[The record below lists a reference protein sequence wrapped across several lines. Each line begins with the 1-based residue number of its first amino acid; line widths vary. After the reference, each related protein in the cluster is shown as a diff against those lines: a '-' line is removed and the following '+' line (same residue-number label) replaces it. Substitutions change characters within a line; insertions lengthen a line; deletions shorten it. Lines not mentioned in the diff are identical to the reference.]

1 MTITVIGTLKARPER
16 RDELQGVL
24 DAMVAPTRAEAGCI
38 NYDFHVDAAD
48 PCVFVFYEN
57 WRSDADLEAHMKMP
71 HLQPLLSQADDL
83 LAGPVDVRRLTMISD
98 LA

>member
-1 MTITVIGTLKARPER
+1 MPVTVIGTLAARPER
-16 RDELQGVL
+16 REDLYNVL
-24 DAMVAPTRAEAGCI
+24 AAMVAPTRAESGCI

-48 PCVFVFYEN
+48 PRVFVFYEN
-57 WRSDADLEAHMKMP
+57 WRSEADLEAHMKMP
-71 HLQPLLSQADDL
+71 HLQPLLTQVDNL

>member
-1 MTITVIGTLKARPER
+1 MAITVIGTLKARPER

-24 DAMVAPTRAEAGCI
+24 AAMVAPTRAEPGCI

-71 HLQPLLSQADDL
+71 HLQPLLAQADAL
-83 LAGPVDVRRLTMISD
+83 LAEPVDVRRLTMISD